1 MKAFYYICAVVIVV
15 FGVVMGIQG
24 DMETFRFGI
33 LFGMMCDIYAE
44 IID

>member
-1 MKAFYYICAVVIVV
+1 MKAVYYISAAVIVA

-33 LFGMMCDIYAE
+33 LLGMMCNIYAE
-44 IID
+44 VTD